1 MEVIIVILA
10 YGIQIGAILLIAAG
24 LAFLFCL
31 GRTEGK
37 RYLVC
42 LGLAFVLVCG
52 ILAYLAFNPIVIC
65 PDEYKADFTEEMRK
79 DVMASGLIYSSKIP
93 LIRMMVIV
101 TGIRDGTVYYSE
113 YYFVSGRIG
122 MSVGS
127 DGYNCEKPMFPG
139 A

>member
-24 LAFLFCL
+24 LAFLFCF

-52 ILAYLAFNPIVIC
+52 VLLSLAFHPIVIC
-65 PDEYKADFTEEMRK
+65 PEEYKAEFTEEMRK
-79 DVMASGLIYSSKIP
+79 DVTASGRIYSAKIP
-93 LIRMMVIV
+93 LIRTIVVV
-101 TGIRDGTVYYSE
+101 TGIHDGTVYYSQ

-127 DGYNCEKPMFPG
+127 DGYNCEKPMFP
-139 A
+139 